1 LRPADGPYIDVRAI
15 YGAPLNGTV
24 CASQEKLEFARAA
37 TPASRL
43 IRDANK
49 SGVGR
54 VGIGNRCMLQ
64 CGGRAP
70 KHRTASGD
78 GKGKSPNR
86 SSGVTENT
94 EAVSGSV
101 LIVRRVIAGCD
112 KGAKFSLKL
121 SHGDVCCS
129 RPILLR

>member
-1 LRPADGPYIDVRAI
+1 VRAF

-24 CASQEKLEFARAA
+24 CTSEEKFEFASAA

-64 CGGRAP
+64 CGRRAP
-70 KHRTASGD
+70 KYRASSRD
-78 GKGKSPNR
+78 GKGNPPN
-86 SSGVTENT
+86 SSTRVTEKA

-101 LIVRRVIAGCD
+101 LI
-112 KGAKFSLKL
+112 L
-121 SHGDVCCS
+121 
-129 RPILLR
+129 